1 MATPDFRVIAEG
13 SDITEAIR
21 QRLLSLNLSD
31 EAGFN
36 SDKVEISLDDRDNKI
51 SMPRTGE
58 NLEVSIGY
66 KESSI
71 IHMGLYVVDE
81 VSIEAPP
88 MTMTLRAHAADMRQV
103 MKAPRTKTWG
113 KITIGDLVS
122 SVAGEHGLTPRI
134 AEELLSKEIQYLY
147 QTEESDLNLLTRI
160 ASNHGAVSK
169 PVNGN
174 LLFVPK
180 GEAKAVSGQLIAPIT
195 LNRKQITSWQANFA
209 ERGKYGAVE
218 GSWHDKETSLK
229 EKVKYGSGE
238 PVYTLRHTIDNK
250 EELTRK
256 VKSTYERLQR
266 GTGTLSLTLPGNTNL
281 FAEGKLTV
289 SGLRPGVDGL
299 WNITRVE
306 HSLSNSGYTCQVE
319 AEIPTK

>member
-1 MATPDFRVIAEG
+1 MVTPDFRIIAEG
-13 SDITEAIR
+13 TDITEAIR
-21 QRLLSLNLSD
+21 QRLLSLNITD

-36 SDKVEISLDDRDNKI
+36 SDKVEISLDDREHKI
-51 SMPRTGE
+51 AMPRTGAT
-58 NLEVSIGY
+58 LEVSIGY

-71 IHMGLYVVDE
+71 IHMGLYIVDE
-81 VSIEAPP
+81 ISVGSSPA
-88 MTMTLRAHAADMRQV
+88 TMTLHAHAADMRQV

-113 KITIGDLVS
+113 KITIGDLVN
-122 SVAGEHGLTPRI
+122 SVAGEHGLVPRV

-160 ASNHGAVSK
+160 ASNHGAISK

-180 GEAKAVSGQLIAPIT
+180 GEAKAVSGKLIVPVT
-195 LNRKQITSWQANFA
+195 LARKQITSWQANFS
-209 ERGKYGAVE
+209 ERSKYGAVE
-218 GSWHDKETSLK
+218 GSWHDKETAQK
-229 EKVKYGSGE
+229 EKIKFGDGE

-256 VKSTYERLQR
+256 VKSTYERLRR
-266 GTGTLSLTLPGNTNL
+266 GTGTLSLILPGNTNL

-289 SGLRPGVDGL
+289 SGLRKGVDGL
-299 WNITRVE
+299 WNIIKVE
-306 HSLSNSGYTCQVE
+306 HSLDNSGYICRVS
-319 AEIPTK
+319 AEIPKA